1 MVGTQVQ
8 IEDGPHVIRHVSPVA
23 KLGGYLYGMA
33 DKESYSFQIGTRMA
47 SINQVSEIQCAVV
60 YNLGAVIARF
70 QGIRLFFCQF
80 STSISLLR
88 LNLSYQIT
96 LTMSVLLYVT

>member
-47 SINQVSEIQCAVV
+47 SINQVSEIQCAEV
-60 YNLGAVIARF
+60 YNLGAGHCKIPWD
-70 QGIRLFFCQF
+70 
-80 STSISLLR
+80 
-88 LNLSYQIT
+88 
-96 LTMSVLLYVT
+96 

>member
-8 IEDGPHVIRHVSPVA
+8 IEDGPHVIRHVSPVV

-47 SINQVSEIQCAVV
+47 SINQVSEIQWAEVG
-60 YNLGAVIARF
+60 NLGAVIARF
-70 QGIRLFFCQF
+70 HGMRLFFCQF
-80 STSISLLR
+80 STSISR
-88 LNLSYQIT
+88 L
-96 LTMSVLLYVT
+96 

>member
-47 SINQVSEIQCAVV
+47 SINQVREIQWAEVG
-60 YNLGAVIARF
+60 NLGAVIARF
-70 QGIRLFFCQF
+70 HGMSLFFCQF
-80 STSISLLR
+80 STSISR
-88 LNLSYQIT
+88 L
-96 LTMSVLLYVT
+96 